1 MMSQVKGSTASASAT
16 GNGHAATATL
26 ELSAEDRSKDEFFVQ
41 LAEIAGAMSKRHGKE
56 FAMGALVLAA
66 RFIAENK
73 PLVR

>member
-1 MMSQVKGSTASASAT
+1 MSKIESSTARAST
-16 GNGHAATATL
+16 PGNGHASGAPV
-26 ELSAEDRSKDEFFVQ
+26 ELSAEEKSKDEFFVQ